1 MMFDGSYKKDKGCTD
16 VENFSEAENCPK
28 AYKILQVTIEYLLN
42 LNSVMKLISR
52 FKKDLC
58 YFWVTLSIY
67 VFIVF

>member
-58 YFWVTLSIY
+58 YF
-67 VFIVF
+67 